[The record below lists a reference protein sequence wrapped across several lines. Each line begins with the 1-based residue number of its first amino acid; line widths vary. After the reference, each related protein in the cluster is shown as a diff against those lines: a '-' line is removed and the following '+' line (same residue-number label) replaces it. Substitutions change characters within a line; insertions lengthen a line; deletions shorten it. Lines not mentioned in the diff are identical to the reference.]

1 MKNLIQAAV
10 VTLFAATA
18 TQAQQVVV
26 FDDFTP
32 GPVSVSVQAIDS
44 VESSVSGES
53 PNIAPFAGLD
63 RRRWI
68 DASHSRWSS
77 GWTGPGTDPAY
88 GSASVAV
95 GASSADFHVGI
106 WGGDDLM
113 YQAASAALSY
123 RALPG
128 QSFDLG
134 GFEFLDLVGSGSGG
148 QSGAVNGLT
157 VTIADASGTMTYI
170 AQGGWN
176 GAVGSFRVPLWHGS
190 GFIWSDPNG
199 GRIVGAVDLSAVTSV
214 SIGLSGQQNYGQPLY
229 GGSYVNYSL
238 SSVQLV
244 VPGPGGVVVL
254 ALLTACR
261 RKLGFS
267 RRTC

>member
-1 MKNLIQAAV
+1 
-10 VTLFAATA
+10 
-18 TQAQQVVV
+18 
-26 FDDFTP
+26 
-32 GPVSVSVQAIDS
+32 
-44 VESSVSGES
+44 
-53 PNIAPFAGLD
+53 
-63 RRRWI
+63 
-68 DASHSRWSS
+68 
-77 GWTGPGTDPAY
+77 
-88 GSASVAV
+88 
-95 GASSADFHVGI
+95 VGI

-148 QSGAVNGLT
+148 QSGAVNGLI
-157 VTIADASGTMTYI
+157 VTIADASGAMTYI

-176 GAVGSFRVPLWHGS
+176 GAVGSFRVPLWHGP

-199 GRIVGAVDLSAVTSV
+199 GRIAGAVDLSAVTSV

-261 RKLGFS
+261 RKLGIS
-267 RRTC
+267 RRTY